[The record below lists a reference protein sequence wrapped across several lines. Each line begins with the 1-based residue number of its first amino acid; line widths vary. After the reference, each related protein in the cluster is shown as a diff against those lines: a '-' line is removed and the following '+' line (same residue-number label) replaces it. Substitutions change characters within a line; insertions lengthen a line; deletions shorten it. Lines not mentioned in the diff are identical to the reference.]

1 MIEAFEE
8 LFDFDDDGEQ
18 DNLEK
23 KAEASF
29 IDHISVVDKIQDDV
43 LNDLNRAAANLCDRS
58 AVLCGTI

>member
-8 LFDFDDDGEQ
+8 LFDFDDDGEL

-43 LNDLNRAAANLCDRS
+43 CCD
-58 AVLCGTI
+58 IEIKD